1 MAEIK
6 KNGGLMTLP
15 VSFARNNSIPIDPT
29 AVWYSYDEM
38 AAYAASNS
46 SAAYVGQIL
55 GLVDEINDTSDAYI
69 ILNKDGELMKIGSA
83 VVVDNKSI
91 QLAEDGSILLKN
103 FGVQYYKY
111 IAESGT
117 PGAEDYEEAHY
128 ELQIVDENNPWKA
141 GLEPKIASEDNELV
155 LAWYEPNPTTIDGIN
170 SQVSTLQTTV
180 DDLQEII
187 GKPTDKEEGIAATGI
202 YAELETKATKIE
214 VEEKIKAA
222 ISEADHLARKIVTDV
237 QDIKDYIAT
246 HKDAQNYI
254 FMVPTG
260 LEEAD
265 DKYNEYIVVLDDLD
279 EEVIEKVGDWEVNL
293 DGYAKL
299 TDLTPYAK
307 KTEVETALDNKV
319 DTKEGYRLMSNQEG
333 EKLGS
338 LANIKAVSA
347 TSFTLEEDG
356 TLKFNGSNADISNN
370 TSIITLTGKVNNITE
385 SLNNLTSKVNKNEEN
400 ITSLNNSISEY
411 EKTLAELQSAF
422 NTLSPKVNQNTEN
435 ITLIQGNV
443 SSVQNELNNLKSEV
457 STNKNSIASL
467 NDRLAAIQSSMDSFV
482 TTEAYELDMTEIRD
496 ILTWKEISII

>member
-1 MAEIK
+1 MAKIK

-55 GLVDEINDTSDAYI
+55 GLVDETNDTSDAYI

-111 IAESGT
+111 ITENGT
-117 PGAEDYEEAHY
+117 PGAEDYKEAHY

-187 GKPTDKEEGIAATGI
+187 GKPTDKEEGVTASGI

-307 KTEVETALDNKV
+307 KTEVEIILGNYAKISDLEEFAKLSDLNSYATI
-319 DTKEGYRLMSNQEG
+319 SN
-333 EKLGS
+333 LNTVSNNLS
-338 LANIKAVSA
+338 LAQ
-347 TSFTLEEDG
+347 T
-356 TLKFNGSNADISNN
+356 DI
-370 TSIITLTGKVNNITE
+370 
-385 SLNNLTSKVNKNEEN
+385 
-400 ITSLNNSISEY
+400 
-411 EKTLAELQSAF
+411 
-422 NTLSPKVNQNTEN
+422 
-435 ITLIQGNV
+435 
-443 SSVQNELNNLKSEV
+443 NNLKININSLDSKLKTIEADQISLNTKV
-457 STNKNSIASL
+457 GNLETSLQTLSTNVTTLSSSHENLKNQVSNLDKLLNGYTNIETGEKFEGLNTKVNSLENNLKQNYITSIEIQNSYISKTDFNTVIGDL
-467 NDRLAAIQSSMDSFV
+467 QMLLDNQVNLYEDILDINERLAWQ
-482 TTEAYELDMTEIRD
+482 EI
-496 ILTWKEISII
+496 K